1 MKRGR
6 GRNAALAEE
15 AWRLL
20 SQRGWVEVDCNRS
33 IWIPFPMILPKGWT
47 KATWAATFAEW
58 SWSASGEPHSQA
70 DLYRLA
76 QQLSFLYDGMFEDS
90 SCMLA
95 WLHLSS
101 PRLLPLPLRAG
112 IWATRGERTERLR
125 ALTNA
130 DDPAAVEP
138 PVVTEFWT
146 EHLGSGLKT
155 IRHLRIPDDQA
166 LAVAVNYAWRSEE
179 LETDLRL
186 FASCDDLGRLQ
197 RAIPDIEDF
206 ARAARFVGLPS

>member
-1 MKRGR
+1 M
-6 GRNAALAEE
+6 
-15 AWRLL
+15 
-20 SQRGWVEVDCNRS
+20 
-33 IWIPFPMILPKGWT
+33 
-47 KATWAATFAEW
+47 
-58 SWSASGEPHSQA
+58 
-70 DLYRLA
+70 
-76 QQLSFLYDGMFEDS
+76 
-90 SCMLA
+90 
-95 WLHLSS
+95 
-101 PRLLPLPLRAG
+101 
-112 IWATRGERTERLR
+112 
-125 ALTNA
+125 
-130 DDPAAVEP
+130 EP